1 MKVKQIEGLT
11 ILIADENKNLTQSD
25 LNLNIRNR
33 IIAKEVALGINDSQD
48 NWMEITKSQANEY
61 QIATD
66 KALED
71 DDLEF

>member
-1 MKVKQIEGLT
+1 MKVKQIEDLT

-25 LNLNIRNR
+25 LNLDIRNR

-61 QIATD
+61 QIAID

>member
-25 LNLNIRNR
+25 LNLDIRNR